1 MDTIL
6 TGNIWGQVAPSAN
19 AAKRR
24 LVAVAYVSSERHLK
38 LRRNDVLVCD
48 ASERAIKMGET
59 SARILQSLFR
69 RGVEVR
75 SRPDLHAKVVVLGR
89 HALIGSCNLSAS
101 SEEYLTELAV
111 LTDRKQIVAQATAF
125 IHGLRETSEEIDEI
139 FLRRIL
145 KIKVR
150 PARASGRKR
159 QGKTSGFGNK
169 VWLVSVRQLADY
181 RFPVEQPFVEKAEK
195 KASTL
200 VADKDSTVSWIR
212 WTGKSRFRSG
222 ARPGDIVVQI
232 WKSLSGKRITVFAP
246 CPIVLRQDVAH
257 WTRFY
262 VAEPEDSESLPWGEF
277 KKATKKLGMFRISKD
292 SVRELNPREVLV
304 LEGLWR

>member
-6 TGNIWGQVAPSAN
+6 TGNIWSQVAPQAK

-24 LVAVAYVSSERHLK
+24 LVAVAYVSSVKHLK
-38 LRRNDVLVCD
+38 LRRNDVLVCN
-48 ASERAIKMGET
+48 ASDSAIKTGET
-59 SARILQSLFR
+59 SARILRSLFR
-69 RGVEVR
+69 GRVEVR
-75 SRPDLHAKVVVLGR
+75 SRPDLHAKVAVLGR
-89 HALIGSCNLSAS
+89 YALIGSCNLSAS

-125 IHGLRETSEEIDEI
+125 IHGLRETSVEIDED

-150 PARASGRKR
+150 PARRRGRKR
-159 QGKTSGFGNK
+159 NEKTTRFGNK
-169 VWLVSVRQLADY
+169 VWLLSVRQLADDS
-181 RFPVEQPFVEKAEK
+181 FPAEQPFVDKAEK
-195 KASTL
+195 KAITL

-212 WTGKSRFRSG
+212 WTGKSHFRSV

-246 CPIVLRQDVAH
+246 CPIVLRQDVAR

-262 VAEPEDSESLPWGEF
+262 VVEPDDCQSLPWERF
-277 KKATKKLGMFRISKD
+277 KKATKKHGLSRISKD